1 MAGLAKLFLLIVIIL
16 ADGKGDTMNEETT
29 QSTILIT
36 GAAGFIGFHMA
47 RKLSTTKPH
56 YRLVGLDN
64 FDSYYDVNLKY
75 HRAKL
80 LRQQNDVTVHE
91 GDVCDERLL
100 KHLFDKYYVTMVIH
114 FAAQAGVRHSV
125 TDPLAYVRS
134 NVECFAVLLEQ
145 LRHYKKASLLYASSS
160 SVYGKHSPLPF
171 SAHHATGYPGNLY
184 ATSKLSNEMFADTYC
199 NEYKVWSVGV
209 RFFTVYGPW
218 GRPDMAVYKFA
229 KKISDGEAIPLF
241 QSRYSN
247 SFYSNMYMHVIAHMS
262 P

>member
-1 MAGLAKLFLLIVIIL
+1 MLEDDNIIVL
-16 ADGKGDTMNEETT
+16 
-29 QSTILIT
+29 Q
-36 GAAGFIGFHMA
+36 
-47 RKLSTTKPH
+47 
-56 YRLVGLDN
+56 
-64 FDSYYDVNLKY
+64 
-75 HRAKL
+75 
-80 LRQQNDVTVHE
+80 
-91 GDVCDERLL
+91 
-100 KHLFDKYYVTMVIH
+100 
-114 FAAQAGVRHSV
+114 
-125 TDPLAYVRS
+125 
-134 NVECFAVLLEQ
+134 
-145 LRHYKKASLLYASSS
+145 KASLLYASSS

-184 ATSKLSNEMFADTYC
+184 ATSKLSNEMFANTYC